1 MSRSEGLSTRSLETR
16 SAAPLRASGFRWP
29 REWTPYLFIAP
40 LVVYLPAVF
49 AYPLFYNALISFQN
63 FTIRSVVTGA
73 ADFVGLDNFRAILS
87 NPVTWLALRNTAIFA
102 ASSLFLQYVIGL
114 ALALLFTRAFPL
126 KGFMRGIMLLPW
138 LLPSVATVTV
148 WLWLF
153 DGTNGL
159 INYFLLQLHVIA
171 MPVSWLNSPAS
182 ALVAIIIVNVWV
194 GIPFNLVILYSGIQA
209 IPKELYEAAE
219 IDGARAF
226 QRFRFVTLP
235 LLKPVNAVLLLLFC
249 HARSCRERAFL
260 QAKSPPRKSFGF
272 TRRRAPQYGGHAGDR
287 TPHAP
292 RHPQPALS
300 RRDEP
305 CRGRS
310 ESRRGD
316 RPPARDR

>member
-1 MSRSEGLSTRSLETR
+1 MSTRSLETR

-235 LLKPVNAVLLLLFC
+235 LLKPVNAVLLLLGLIYTLKQFDIIYILTKGGPGN
-249 HARSCRERAFL
+249 ATQVLSTWSYGLSFRDMRFGQGAAVGNIMLLISLTAAIWYAF
-260 QAKSPPRKSFGF
+260 F
-272 TRRRAPQYGGHAGDR
+272 TRR
-287 TPHAP
+287 
-292 RHPQPALS
+292 
-300 RRDEP
+300 EP
-305 CRGRS
+305 G
-310 ESRRGD
+310 
-316 RPPARDR
+316 P

>member
-219 IDGARAF
+219 IDGARAL

-235 LLKPVNAVLLLLFC
+235 LLKPVNAVLLLLGLIYTLKQFDIIYILSKGGPGN
-249 HARSCRERAFL
+249 ATQVLSTWSYGLSFRDMRFGQGAAVGNIMLLISLTAAIWYAF
-260 QAKSPPRKSFGF
+260 F
-272 TRRRAPQYGGHAGDR
+272 
-287 TPHAP
+287 
-292 RHPQPALS
+292 S
-300 RRDEP
+300 RREP
-305 CRGRS
+305 G
-310 ESRRGD
+310 
-316 RPPARDR
+316 P

>member
-235 LLKPVNAVLLLLFC
+235 LLKPVNAVLLLLGLIYTLKQFDIIYILTKGGPGN
-249 HARSCRERAFL
+249 ATQVLTTWSYGLSFRDMRFGQGAAVGNIMLLISLTAAIWYAF
-260 QAKSPPRKSFGF
+260 F
-272 TRRRAPQYGGHAGDR
+272 TRR
-287 TPHAP
+287 
-292 RHPQPALS
+292 
-300 RRDEP
+300 EP
-305 CRGRS
+305 G
-310 ESRRGD
+310 
-316 RPPARDR
+316 P

>member
-235 LLKPVNAVLLLLFC
+235 LLKPVNAVLLLLGLIYTLKQFDIIYILTKGGPGN
-249 HARSCRERAFL
+249 ATQVLSTWSYGLSFRDMRFGQGAAVGNIMLLISLTAAIWYAF
-260 QAKSPPRKSFGF
+260 F
-272 TRRRAPQYGGHAGDR
+272 TRR
-287 TPHAP
+287 
-292 RHPQPALS
+292 
-300 RRDEP
+300 EP
-305 CRGRS
+305 G
-310 ESRRGD
+310 
-316 RPPARDR
+316 P